1 MDQLLRAAE
10 LIKNSKKI
18 VFFGGAGVSTE
29 SGIPDFRSADGL
41 YLQNFGRFA
50 PEEILSADFFKK
62 HTEDFFS
69 FYRKHMIYPDAQ
81 PNPAHIFLA
90 RLENIGKLSAVIT
103 QNIDGLHQRAGSRN
117 VLELHG
123 SVHSNHCLRCGKNY
137 PLSLITA
144 SSGIPLC
151 PACGGIVK
159 PDVVLYGEPLPEGV
173 FTKAAD
179 SVCNCDLLIVGG
191 TSLSVYPA
199 ALLIN
204 FVRHKN
210 ILLFNKTNTSA
221 DIAASEAI
229 SLPIGQAFGSIAEK
243 LNMPL

>member
-1 MDQLLRAAE
+1 MFPPE
-10 LIKNSKKI
+10 NSQALFY
-18 VFFGGAGVSTE
+18 VF
-29 SGIPDFRSADGL
+29 SALSEGL
-41 YLQNFGRFA
+41 
-50 PEEILSADFFKK
+50 
-62 HTEDFFS
+62 
-69 FYRKHMIYPDAQ
+69 
-81 PNPAHIFLA
+81 
-90 RLENIGKLSAVIT
+90 
-103 QNIDGLHQRAGSRN
+103 
-117 VLELHG
+117 
-123 SVHSNHCLRCGKNY
+123 
-137 PLSLITA
+137 
-144 SSGIPLC
+144 
-151 PACGGIVK
+151 
-159 PDVVLYGEPLPEGV
+159 EGV

>member
-1 MDQLLRAAE
+1 
-10 LIKNSKKI
+10 
-18 VFFGGAGVSTE
+18 
-29 SGIPDFRSADGL
+29 
-41 YLQNFGRFA
+41 
-50 PEEILSADFFKK
+50 
-62 HTEDFFS
+62 
-69 FYRKHMIYPDAQ
+69 
-81 PNPAHIFLA
+81 
-90 RLENIGKLSAVIT
+90 
-103 QNIDGLHQRAGSRN
+103 
-117 VLELHG
+117 
-123 SVHSNHCLRCGKNY
+123 
-137 PLSLITA
+137 
-144 SSGIPLC
+144 LC
-151 PACGGIVK
+151 PACGDIVK